1 MKLFKTIG
9 IATLALSMC
18 TGCTSYK
25 ERIKADNQTEEIT
38 DRESDD
44 LKANSFEIGDFT
56 IYLPEYF
63 QNVVSTKEGLSFRA
77 DEGYPILT
85 ITLMDME
92 LNSEAA
98 DAFMDALKDRDDFM
112 EDTDTSYGIRTLK
125 RAGRTVYY
133 SETTGNLT
141 LNDDDSDNDTST
153 PSKCFIYLLSNNN
166 KTSFISMILIQ
177 PNEGLKY
184 DYENEFDN
192 IVDNVVVNDK
202 KEEEEQ
208 SNTNSTT
215 SNSSSNNSSSSPTT
229 TTPSTNSNA
238 STPSPTTG
246 EKNALRTAREYL
258 SISAF
263 SYSGLI
269 HQLEYEGYSTEEATY
284 AADNCNANW
293 NEQAAKSAK
302 EYLDISSFSRQGL
315 IDQLIYEGY
324 TQEQAE
330 YGVTQNGY

>member
-9 IATLALSMC
+9 IAMLALSMC

-25 ERIKADNQTEEIT
+25 ERVKADNQIEEIT

-44 LKANSFEIGDFT
+44 LKAKSFEIGDFT

-63 QNVVSTKEGLSFRA
+63 QNVVSTKEELSFRT

-85 ITLMDME
+85 ITLTDME

-133 SETTGNLT
+133 SEVTGNLT

-215 SNSSSNNSSSSPTT
+215 SSSSST
-229 TTPSTNSNA
+229 TTPSTSSNA

-246 EKNALRTAREYL
+246 EKNALRSAREYL
-258 SISAF
+258 NFSAF
-263 SYSGLI
+263 SYTGLI
-269 HQLEYEGYSTEEATY
+269 KQLEYEGYLTEEATY

-302 EYLDISSFSRQGL
+302 EYLNVSSFSRQEL
-315 IDQLIYEGY
+315 INQLIYEGY

>member
-9 IATLALSMC
+9 IAMLALSMC

-25 ERIKADNQTEEIT
+25 ERVKANNQTEEIT

-44 LKANSFEIGDFT
+44 LKAKSFEIGDFT

-85 ITLMDME
+85 INLMDME

-215 SNSSSNNSSSSPTT
+215 SSSSST
-229 TTPSTNSNA
+229 TTPSTSSNA

-258 SISAF
+258 NFSAF
-263 SYSGLI
+263 SYTGLI
-269 HQLEYEGYSTEEATY
+269 KQLEYEGYLTEEATY

-302 EYLDISSFSRQGL
+302 EYLDMSSFSRQEL
-315 IDQLIYEGY
+315 INQLIYEGY

>member
-9 IATLALSMC
+9 ISVLALSMC

-25 ERIKADNQTEEIT
+25 ERVKANNQTEEIT

-215 SNSSSNNSSSSPTT
+215 SSSSST

-258 SISAF
+258 NISAF
-263 SYSGLI
+263 SYTGLI

>member
-9 IATLALSMC
+9 IAILALSMC
-18 TGCTSYK
+18 TVCASYK
-25 ERIKADNQTEEIT
+25 ERVKADNQVEEVT

-44 LKANSFEIGDFT
+44 LKAKSFEIGDFT

-63 QNVVSTKEGLSFRA
+63 QNVVSTKEELSFRT

-85 ITLMDME
+85 ITLTDME
-92 LNSEAA
+92 MNSEAA

-112 EDTDTSYGIRTLK
+112 EDTDTSYGIKTLNS
-125 RAGRTVYY
+125 AGRTVYY
-133 SETTGNLT
+133 SEVTGNLT
-141 LNDDDSDNDTST
+141 LNDDDSNNDTST

-215 SNSSSNNSSSSPTT
+215 SSSSST
-229 TTPSTNSNA
+229 TTPSTSSNA

-246 EKNALRTAREYL
+246 EKNALRSAREYL
-258 SISAF
+258 SFSAF
-263 SYSGLI
+263 SYTGLI

-302 EYLDISSFSRQGL
+302 EYLDMSSFSRQEL
-315 IDQLIYEGY
+315 INQLIYEGY

-330 YGVTQNGY
+330 YGVTRNGY

>member
-9 IATLALSMC
+9 VAILALSMC
-18 TGCTSYK
+18 TGCASYK
-25 ERIKADNQTEEIT
+25 ERVKADNQVEEVT

-44 LKANSFEIGDFT
+44 LKAKSFEIGDFT

-63 QNVVSTKEGLSFRA
+63 QNVVSTKEELSFRT

-85 ITLMDME
+85 ITLTDME
-92 LNSEAA
+92 MNSEAA

-112 EDTDTSYGIRTLK
+112 EDTDTSYGIKTLNS
-125 RAGRTVYY
+125 AGRTVYY
-133 SETTGNLT
+133 SEVTGNLT
-141 LNDDDSDNDTST
+141 LNDDDSNNDTST

-202 KEEEEQ
+202 KDEEQ

-215 SNSSSNNSSSSPTT
+215 SSSSST
-229 TTPSTNSNA
+229 TTPSTSSNA

-246 EKNALRTAREYL
+246 EKNALRSAREYL
-258 SISAF
+258 SFSAF
-263 SYSGLI
+263 SYTGLI
-269 HQLEYEGYSTEEATY
+269 NQLEYEGYSTEEATY

-302 EYLDISSFSRQGL
+302 EYLDMSSFSRQEL
-315 IDQLIYEGY
+315 INQLIYEGY

>member
-9 IATLALSMC
+9 ISVLALSMC
-18 TGCTSYK
+18 TGCASYK
-25 ERIKADNQTEEIT
+25 ERVKADNQVEEVT

-44 LKANSFEIGDFT
+44 LKAKSFEIGDFT

-63 QNVVSTKEGLSFRA
+63 QNVVSTKEELSFRT

-85 ITLMDME
+85 ITLTDME
-92 LNSEAA
+92 MNSEAA

-112 EDTDTSYGIRTLK
+112 EDTDTSYGIKTLNS
-125 RAGRTVYY
+125 AGRTVYY
-133 SETTGNLT
+133 SEVTGNLT
-141 LNDDDSDNDTST
+141 LNDDDSNNDTST

-202 KEEEEQ
+202 KEEEQ

-215 SNSSSNNSSSSPTT
+215 SSSSST
-229 TTPSTNSNA
+229 TTPSTSSNA

-246 EKNALRTAREYL
+246 EKNALRSAREYL
-258 SISAF
+258 SFSAF
-263 SYSGLI
+263 SYTGLI
-269 HQLEYEGYSTEEATY
+269 NQLEYEGYSTEEATY

-302 EYLDISSFSRQGL
+302 EYLDMSSFSRQEL
-315 IDQLIYEGY
+315 INQLIYEGY

>member
-9 IATLALSMC
+9 IAILALSMC
-18 TGCTSYK
+18 TGCASYK
-25 ERIKADNQTEEIT
+25 ERVKADNQVEEVT

-44 LKANSFEIGDFT
+44 LKAKSFEIGDFT

-63 QNVVSTKEGLSFRA
+63 QNVVSTKEELSFRT

-85 ITLMDME
+85 ITLTDME
-92 LNSEAA
+92 MNSEAA

-112 EDTDTSYGIRTLK
+112 EDTDTSYGIKTLNS
-125 RAGRTVYY
+125 AGRTVYY
-133 SETTGNLT
+133 SEVTGNLT
-141 LNDDDSDNDTST
+141 LNDDDSNNDTST

-215 SNSSSNNSSSSPTT
+215 SSSSST
-229 TTPSTNSNA
+229 TTPSTSSNA

-246 EKNALRTAREYL
+246 EKNALRSAREYL
-258 SISAF
+258 SFSAF
-263 SYSGLI
+263 SYTGLI
-269 HQLEYEGYSTEEATY
+269 KQLEYEGYSTEEATY

-302 EYLDISSFSRQGL
+302 EYLDMSSFSRQEL
-315 IDQLIYEGY
+315 INQLIYEGY

-330 YGVTQNGY
+330 YGVTRNGY

>member
-9 IATLALSMC
+9 IAMLALSMC

-25 ERIKADNQTEEIT
+25 ERVKANNQTEEIT

-44 LKANSFEIGDFT
+44 LKAKSFEIGDFT

-63 QNVVSTKEGLSFRA
+63 QNVVSTKEELSFRT

-85 ITLMDME
+85 ITLTDME

-133 SETTGNLT
+133 SEVTGNLT

-215 SNSSSNNSSSSPTT
+215 SSSSST
-229 TTPSTNSNA
+229 TTPSTSSNA

-258 SISAF
+258 SFSAF
-263 SYSGLI
+263 SYTGLI
-269 HQLEYEGYSTEEATY
+269 KQLEYEGYSTEEATY

-293 NEQAAKSAK
+293 NLQAAKSAK

>member
-9 IATLALSMC
+9 VAMLALSMC

-25 ERIKADNQTEEIT
+25 ERVKANNQTEEIT

-44 LKANSFEIGDFT
+44 LKAKSFEIGDFT

-63 QNVVSTKEGLSFRA
+63 QNVVSTKEELSFRT

-85 ITLMDME
+85 ITLTDME
-92 LNSEAA
+92 MNSEAA
-98 DAFMDALKDRDDFM
+98 DAFMDDLKDRDDFM

-133 SETTGNLT
+133 SEVTGNLT
-141 LNDDDSDNDTST
+141 LNDDDSNNDTST

-215 SNSSSNNSSSSPTT
+215 SSSSST
-229 TTPSTNSNA
+229 TTPSTSSNA

-246 EKNALRTAREYL
+246 EKNALRSAREYL
-258 SISAF
+258 SFSAF
-263 SYSGLI
+263 SYTGLI
-269 HQLEYEGYSTEEATY
+269 KQLEYEGYSTEEATY

-293 NEQAAKSAK
+293 NLQAAKSAK
-302 EYLDISSFSRQGL
+302 EYLDMSSFSRQEL
-315 IDQLIYEGY
+315 INQLIYEGY

>member
-9 IATLALSMC
+9 VAMLALSMC
-18 TGCTSYK
+18 TGCASYK
-25 ERIKADNQTEEIT
+25 ERVKADNQVEEIT

-44 LKANSFEIGDFT
+44 LKAKSFEIGDFT

-63 QNVVSTKEGLSFRA
+63 QNVVSTKEGLSFRT

-85 ITLMDME
+85 ITLIDME
-92 LNSEAA
+92 MNSESA

-112 EDTDTSYGIRTLK
+112 ENTDTSYGIKTLNK
-125 RAGRTVYY
+125 SRRTVYY
-133 SETTGNLT
+133 SEATGNLT
-141 LNDDDSDNDTST
+141 LNDDDSNNDTST
-153 PSKCFIYLLSNNN
+153 PSKCFIYFLSNNN
-166 KTSFISMILIQ
+166 KTSFISMVLIQ

-184 DYENEFDN
+184 DYENEFDD

-202 KEEEEQ
+202 IEEEEQ

-215 SNSSSNNSSSSPTT
+215 SSSSSTT

-238 STPSPTTG
+238 SAPSPTMG
-246 EKNALRTAREYL
+246 EKNALRSARQYL

-263 SYSGLI
+263 SYTGLI
-269 HQLEYEGYSTEEATY
+269 NQLEYEGYSTEEATY

-302 EYLDISSFSRQGL
+302 EYLDMSSFSRQEL
-315 IDQLIYEGY
+315 INQLIYEGY

>member
-9 IATLALSMC
+9 VAMLALSMC

-25 ERIKADNQTEEIT
+25 ERVKANNQTEEIT

-44 LKANSFEIGDFT
+44 LKAKSFEIGDFT

-63 QNVVSTKEGLSFRA
+63 QNVVSTKEELSFRT

-85 ITLMDME
+85 ITLTDME

-133 SETTGNLT
+133 SEVTGNLT

-215 SNSSSNNSSSSPTT
+215 SSSSST
-229 TTPSTNSNA
+229 TTPSTSSNA

-258 SISAF
+258 SFSAF
-263 SYSGLI
+263 SYTGLI
-269 HQLEYEGYSTEEATY
+269 KQLEYEGYSTEEATY

-293 NEQAAKSAK
+293 NLQAAKSAK

>member
-9 IATLALSMC
+9 IAILALSMC
-18 TGCTSYK
+18 TGCASYK
-25 ERIKADNQTEEIT
+25 ERVKADNQVEEVT

-44 LKANSFEIGDFT
+44 LKAKSFEIGDFT

-63 QNVVSTKEGLSFRA
+63 QNVVSTKEELSFRT

-85 ITLMDME
+85 ITLTDME
-92 LNSEAA
+92 MNSEAA

-112 EDTDTSYGIRTLK
+112 EDTDTSYGIKTLNS
-125 RAGRTVYY
+125 AGRTVYY
-133 SETTGNLT
+133 SEVTGNLT
-141 LNDDDSDNDTST
+141 LNDDDSNNDTST

-215 SNSSSNNSSSSPTT
+215 SSSSST
-229 TTPSTNSNA
+229 TTPSTSSNA

-246 EKNALRTAREYL
+246 EKNALRSAREYL
-258 SISAF
+258 SFSAF
-263 SYSGLI
+263 SYTGLI
-269 HQLEYEGYSTEEATY
+269 KQLEYEGYSTEEATY

-302 EYLDISSFSRQGL
+302 EYLDMSSFSRQEL
-315 IDQLIYEGY
+315 INQLIYEGY

-330 YGVTQNGY
+330 YGVTKNGY

>member
-9 IATLALSMC
+9 IAMLALSMC
-18 TGCTSYK
+18 TGCASYK
-25 ERIKADNQTEEIT
+25 ERVKADNQVEEIT

-44 LKANSFEIGDFT
+44 LKAKSFEIGDFT

-63 QNVVSTKEGLSFRA
+63 QNVVSTKEELSFRT

-85 ITLMDME
+85 ITLTDME
-92 LNSEAA
+92 MNSEAA

-112 EDTDTSYGIRTLK
+112 EDTDTSYGIKTLNS
-125 RAGRTVYY
+125 AGRTVYY
-133 SETTGNLT
+133 SEVTGNLT
-141 LNDDDSDNDTST
+141 LNDDDSNNGTST

-215 SNSSSNNSSSSPTT
+215 SSSSST
-229 TTPSTNSNA
+229 TTPSTSSNA

-246 EKNALRTAREYL
+246 EKNALRSAREYL
-258 SISAF
+258 SFSAF
-263 SYSGLI
+263 SYTGLI
-269 HQLEYEGYSTEEATY
+269 KQLEYEGYSTEEATY
-284 AADNCNANW
+284 AADNCNTNW

-302 EYLDISSFSRQGL
+302 EYLDMSSFSRQEL
-315 IDQLIYEGY
+315 INQLIYEGY

>member
-9 IATLALSMC
+9 IAMLALSMC

-25 ERIKADNQTEEIT
+25 ERVKANNQTEEIT

-44 LKANSFEIGDFT
+44 LKAKSFEIGDFT

-63 QNVVSTKEGLSFRA
+63 QNVVSTKEELSFRT

-85 ITLMDME
+85 ITLTDME
-92 LNSEAA
+92 MNSEAA

-133 SETTGNLT
+133 SEVTGNLT
-141 LNDDDSDNDTST
+141 LNDDDSNNDTST

-215 SNSSSNNSSSSPTT
+215 SSSSST
-229 TTPSTNSNA
+229 TTPSTSSNA

-258 SISAF
+258 NFSAF
-263 SYSGLI
+263 SYTGLI
-269 HQLEYEGYSTEEATY
+269 KQLEYEGYLTEEATY

-302 EYLDISSFSRQGL
+302 EYLNVSSFSRQEL
-315 IDQLIYEGY
+315 INQLIYEGY

>member
-25 ERIKADNQTEEIT
+25 ERVKANNQTEEIT

-63 QNVVSTKEGLSFRA
+63 QNVVSTKEGLSFKT

-85 ITLMDME
+85 ITLIDME
-92 LNSEAA
+92 MNSEGA
-98 DAFMDALKDRDDFM
+98 DAFMDTLKDRDDFM
-112 EDTDTSYGIRTLK
+112 EDTDTSYGIKTLN

-133 SETTGNLT
+133 SEATGNLT

-215 SNSSSNNSSSSPTT
+215 SSSSST

-246 EKNALRTAREYL
+246 EKNALGSAREYL

>member
-9 IATLALSMC
+9 IAMLALSMC

-25 ERIKADNQTEEIT
+25 ERVKANNQTEEIT

-44 LKANSFEIGDFT
+44 LKAKSFEIGDFT

-215 SNSSSNNSSSSPTT
+215 SSSSST
-229 TTPSTNSNA
+229 TTPSTSSNA

-258 SISAF
+258 NFSAF
-263 SYSGLI
+263 SYTGLI
-269 HQLEYEGYSTEEATY
+269 KQLEYEGYLTEEATY

-302 EYLDISSFSRQGL
+302 EYLNVSSFSRQEL
-315 IDQLIYEGY
+315 INQLIYEGY

>member
-9 IATLALSMC
+9 ISVLALSLC
-18 TGCTSYK
+18 TGCTNYK
-25 ERIKADNQTEEIT
+25 ERVKADNQTEEIT

-44 LKANSFEIGDFT
+44 LKAKSFEIGDFT

-63 QNVVSTKEGLSFRA
+63 QNVVSTKEGLSFRT

-98 DAFMDALKDRDDFM
+98 DAFMDDLKDRDDFM

-141 LNDDDSDNDTST
+141 LNDDDSDNDSST

-166 KTSFISMILIQ
+166 RTSFISMILIQ

-202 KEEEEQ
+202 KEEEQ

-215 SNSSSNNSSSSPTT
+215 SSSSST
-229 TTPSTNSNA
+229 TTPSTSSNA

-258 SISAF
+258 NFSAF
-263 SYSGLI
+263 SYTGLI
-269 HQLEYEGYSTEEATY
+269 KQLEYEGYSTEEATY

-302 EYLDISSFSRQGL
+302 EYLDMSSFSRQEL
-315 IDQLIYEGY
+315 INQLIYEGY

>member
-1 MKLFKTIG
+1 M
-9 IATLALSMC
+9 
-18 TGCTSYK
+18 
-25 ERIKADNQTEEIT
+25 
-38 DRESDD
+38 
-44 LKANSFEIGDFT
+44 
-56 IYLPEYF
+56 
-63 QNVVSTKEGLSFRA
+63 
-77 DEGYPILT
+77 
-85 ITLMDME
+85 
-92 LNSEAA
+92 NSEAA

-112 EDTDTSYGIRTLK
+112 EDTDTSYGIKTLNS
-125 RAGRTVYY
+125 AGRTVYY
-133 SETTGNLT
+133 SEVTGNLT
-141 LNDDDSDNDTST
+141 LNDDDSNNDTST

-215 SNSSSNNSSSSPTT
+215 SSSSST
-229 TTPSTNSNA
+229 TTPSTSSNA

-246 EKNALRTAREYL
+246 EKNALRSAREYL
-258 SISAF
+258 SFSAF
-263 SYSGLI
+263 SYTGLI
-269 HQLEYEGYSTEEATY
+269 KQLEYEGYSTEEATY

-302 EYLDISSFSRQGL
+302 EYLDMSSFSRQEL
-315 IDQLIYEGY
+315 INQLIYEGY

>member
-9 IATLALSMC
+9 IAILALSMC
-18 TGCTSYK
+18 TGCASYK
-25 ERIKADNQTEEIT
+25 ERVKADNQVEEVT

-44 LKANSFEIGDFT
+44 LKAKSFEIGDFT

-63 QNVVSTKEGLSFRA
+63 QNVVSTKEELSFRT

-85 ITLMDME
+85 ITLTDME
-92 LNSEAA
+92 MNSEAA

-112 EDTDTSYGIRTLK
+112 EDTDTSYGIKTLNS
-125 RAGRTVYY
+125 AGRTVYY
-133 SETTGNLT
+133 SEVTGNLT
-141 LNDDDSDNDTST
+141 LNDDDSNNDTST
-153 PSKCFIYLLSNNN
+153 PSKCFIYLLSNTN

-215 SNSSSNNSSSSPTT
+215 SSSSST
-229 TTPSTNSNA
+229 TTPSTSSNA

-246 EKNALRTAREYL
+246 EKNALRSAREYL
-258 SISAF
+258 SFSAF
-263 SYSGLI
+263 SYTGLI
-269 HQLEYEGYSTEEATY
+269 KQLEYEGYSTEEATY

-302 EYLDISSFSRQGL
+302 EYLDMSSFSRQEL
-315 IDQLIYEGY
+315 INQLIYEGY

>member
-9 IATLALSMC
+9 IAILALSMC
-18 TGCTSYK
+18 TGCASYK
-25 ERIKADNQTEEIT
+25 ERVKADKQVEEIT

-44 LKANSFEIGDFT
+44 LKAKSFEIGDFT

-63 QNVVSTKEGLSFRA
+63 QNVVSTKEELSFRT

-85 ITLMDME
+85 ITLTDME
-92 LNSEAA
+92 MNSEAA

-112 EDTDTSYGIRTLK
+112 EDTDTSYGIKTLNS
-125 RAGRTVYY
+125 AGRTVYY
-133 SETTGNLT
+133 SEVTGNLT
-141 LNDDDSDNDTST
+141 LNDDDSNNDTST

-215 SNSSSNNSSSSPTT
+215 SSSSST
-229 TTPSTNSNA
+229 TTPSTSSNA

-246 EKNALRTAREYL
+246 EKNALRSAREYL
-258 SISAF
+258 SFSAF
-263 SYSGLI
+263 SYTGLI

-302 EYLDISSFSRQGL
+302 EYLDMSSFSRQEL
-315 IDQLIYEGY
+315 INQLIYEGY

>member
-9 IATLALSMC
+9 IAMLALSMC

-25 ERIKADNQTEEIT
+25 ERVKANNQTEEIT

-44 LKANSFEIGDFT
+44 LKAKSFEIGDFT

-63 QNVVSTKEGLSFRA
+63 QNVVSTKEELSFRT

-85 ITLMDME
+85 ITLTDME

-112 EDTDTSYGIRTLK
+112 EDTDTSYGIRTLY

-133 SETTGNLT
+133 SEVTGNLT

-215 SNSSSNNSSSSPTT
+215 SSSSST
-229 TTPSTNSNA
+229 TTPSTSSNA

-246 EKNALRTAREYL
+246 EKNALRSAREYL
-258 SISAF
+258 NFSAF
-263 SYSGLI
+263 SYTGLI
-269 HQLEYEGYSTEEATY
+269 KQLEYEGYSTEEATY

-302 EYLDISSFSRQGL
+302 EYLNVSSFSRQEL
-315 IDQLIYEGY
+315 INQLIYEGY

>member
-9 IATLALSMC
+9 IAMLALSMC

-25 ERIKADNQTEEIT
+25 ERVKANNQTEEIT

-44 LKANSFEIGDFT
+44 LKAKSFEIGDFT

-215 SNSSSNNSSSSPTT
+215 SSSSST
-229 TTPSTNSNA
+229 TTPSTSSNA

-258 SISAF
+258 NFSAF
-263 SYSGLI
+263 SYTGLI
-269 HQLEYEGYSTEEATY
+269 KQLEYEGYSTEEATY

-302 EYLDISSFSRQGL
+302 EYLDMSSFSRQEL
-315 IDQLIYEGY
+315 INQLIYEGY

>member
-9 IATLALSMC
+9 IAILALSMC
-18 TGCTSYK
+18 TGCASYK
-25 ERIKADNQTEEIT
+25 ERVKADNQVEEVT

-44 LKANSFEIGDFT
+44 LKAKSFEIGDFT

-63 QNVVSTKEGLSFRA
+63 QNVVSTKEGLSFRT

-85 ITLMDME
+85 ITLTDME
-92 LNSEAA
+92 MNSEAA

-112 EDTDTSYGIRTLK
+112 EDTDTSYGIKTLNS
-125 RAGRTVYY
+125 AGRTVYY
-133 SETTGNLT
+133 SEVTGNLT
-141 LNDDDSDNDTST
+141 LNDDDSNNDTST

-215 SNSSSNNSSSSPTT
+215 SSSSST
-229 TTPSTNSNA
+229 TTPSTSSNA

-246 EKNALRTAREYL
+246 EKNALRSAREYL
-258 SISAF
+258 SFSAF
-263 SYSGLI
+263 SYTGLI
-269 HQLEYEGYSTEEATY
+269 KQLEYEGYSTEEATY

-302 EYLDISSFSRQGL
+302 EYLDMSSFSRQEL
-315 IDQLIYEGY
+315 INQLIYEGY

>member
-9 IATLALSMC
+9 VAILALSMC
-18 TGCTSYK
+18 TGCASYK
-25 ERIKADNQTEEIT
+25 ERVKADNQVEEVT

-44 LKANSFEIGDFT
+44 LKAKSFEIGDFT

-63 QNVVSTKEGLSFRA
+63 QNVVSTKEELSFRT

-85 ITLMDME
+85 ITLTDME
-92 LNSEAA
+92 MNSEAA

-112 EDTDTSYGIRTLK
+112 EDTDTSYGIKTLNS
-125 RAGRTVYY
+125 AGRTVYY
-133 SETTGNLT
+133 SEVTGNLT
-141 LNDDDSDNDTST
+141 LNDDDSNNDTST

-215 SNSSSNNSSSSPTT
+215 SSSSST
-229 TTPSTNSNA
+229 TTPSTSSNA
-238 STPSPTTG
+238 STSSPTTG
-246 EKNALRTAREYL
+246 EKNALRSAREYL
-258 SISAF
+258 SFSAF
-263 SYSGLI
+263 SYTGLI
-269 HQLEYEGYSTEEATY
+269 NQLEYEGYSTEEATY

-302 EYLDISSFSRQGL
+302 EYLDMSSFSRQEL
-315 IDQLIYEGY
+315 INQLIYEGY

-330 YGVTQNGY
+330 YGVTRNGY

>member
-9 IATLALSMC
+9 IAMLALSMC

-25 ERIKADNQTEEIT
+25 ERVKANNQTEEIT

-44 LKANSFEIGDFT
+44 LKAKSFEIGDFT

-63 QNVVSTKEGLSFRA
+63 QNVVSTKEELSFRT

-85 ITLMDME
+85 ITLTDME

-133 SETTGNLT
+133 SEVTGNLT

-215 SNSSSNNSSSSPTT
+215 SSSSST
-229 TTPSTNSNA
+229 TTPSTSSNA

-258 SISAF
+258 NFSAF
-263 SYSGLI
+263 SYTGLI
-269 HQLEYEGYSTEEATY
+269 KQLEYEGYLTEEATY

-302 EYLDISSFSRQGL
+302 EYLNVSSFSRQEL
-315 IDQLIYEGY
+315 INQLIYEGY

>member
-9 IATLALSMC
+9 IAILALSMC
-18 TGCTSYK
+18 TGCASYK
-25 ERIKADNQTEEIT
+25 ERVKADNQVEEVT

-44 LKANSFEIGDFT
+44 LKAKSFEIGDFT

-63 QNVVSTKEGLSFRA
+63 QNVVSTKEELSFRT

-85 ITLMDME
+85 ITLTDME
-92 LNSEAA
+92 MNSEAA

-112 EDTDTSYGIRTLK
+112 EDTDTSYGIKTLNS
-125 RAGRTVYY
+125 AGRTVYY
-133 SETTGNLT
+133 SEVTGNLT
-141 LNDDDSDNDTST
+141 LNDDDSNNDTST

-215 SNSSSNNSSSSPTT
+215 SSSSST
-229 TTPSTNSNA
+229 TTPSTSSNA
-238 STPSPTTG
+238 STSSPTTG
-246 EKNALRTAREYL
+246 EKNALRSAREYL
-258 SISAF
+258 SFSAF
-263 SYSGLI
+263 SYTGLI
-269 HQLEYEGYSTEEATY
+269 NQLEYEGYSTEEATY

-302 EYLDISSFSRQGL
+302 EYLDMSSFSRQEL
-315 IDQLIYEGY
+315 INQLIYEGY

-330 YGVTQNGY
+330 YGVTRNGY

>member
-9 IATLALSMC
+9 VAMLALSMC
-18 TGCTSYK
+18 TGCASYK
-25 ERIKADNQTEEIT
+25 ERVKADNQVEEIT

-44 LKANSFEIGDFT
+44 LKAKSFEIGDFT

-63 QNVVSTKEGLSFRA
+63 QNVVSTKEGLSFRT

-85 ITLMDME
+85 ITLIDME
-92 LNSEAA
+92 MNSESA

-112 EDTDTSYGIRTLK
+112 ENTDTSYGIKTLNK
-125 RAGRTVYY
+125 SRRTVYY
-133 SETTGNLT
+133 SEATGNLT
-141 LNDDDSDNDTST
+141 LNDDDSNKDRST
-153 PSKCFIYLLSNNN
+153 PSKCFIYFLSNNN
-166 KTSFISMILIQ
+166 KTSFISMVLIQ

-184 DYENEFDN
+184 DYESEFDN

-202 KEEEEQ
+202 IEEEEQ

-215 SNSSSNNSSSSPTT
+215 SISSSTT

-238 STPSPTTG
+238 SAPSPTMG
-246 EKNALRTAREYL
+246 EKNALRSAREYL

-263 SYSGLI
+263 SYTGLI
-269 HQLEYEGYSTEEATY
+269 KQLEYEGYSTEEATY

-302 EYLDISSFSRQGL
+302 EYLDISSFSRQEL
-315 IDQLIYEGY
+315 INQLIYEGY

-330 YGVTQNGY
+330 YGVSQNGY

>member
-9 IATLALSMC
+9 IAMLALSMC
-18 TGCTSYK
+18 TGCASYK
-25 ERIKADNQTEEIT
+25 ERVKADNQGEEVT

-44 LKANSFEIGDFT
+44 LKAKSFEIGDFT

-63 QNVVSTKEGLSFRA
+63 QNVVSTKEELSFRT

-85 ITLMDME
+85 ITLTDME
-92 LNSEAA
+92 MNSEAA
-98 DAFMDALKDRDDFM
+98 DAFMDALKDRDDFI
-112 EDTDTSYGIRTLK
+112 EDTDTSYGIKTLNS
-125 RAGRTVYY
+125 AGRTVYY
-133 SETTGNLT
+133 SEVTGNLT
-141 LNDDDSDNDTST
+141 LNDDDSNNDTST

-215 SNSSSNNSSSSPTT
+215 SSSSST
-229 TTPSTNSNA
+229 TTPSTSSNA

-246 EKNALRTAREYL
+246 EKNALRSAREYL
-258 SISAF
+258 SFSAF
-263 SYSGLI
+263 SYTGLI
-269 HQLEYEGYSTEEATY
+269 KQLEYEGYSTEEATY

-302 EYLDISSFSRQGL
+302 EYLDMSSFSRQEL
-315 IDQLIYEGY
+315 INQLIYEGY

-330 YGVTQNGY
+330 YGVTKNGY

>member
-9 IATLALSMC
+9 VAMLALSMC

-25 ERIKADNQTEEIT
+25 ERVKADNQVEEIP

-44 LKANSFEIGDFT
+44 LKAKSFEIGDFT

-63 QNVVSTKEGLSFRA
+63 QNVVSTKEELSFKT
-77 DEGYPILT
+77 DEGFPILT
-85 ITLMDME
+85 ITLTDME
-92 LNSEAA
+92 MNSEAA
-98 DAFMDALKDRDDFM
+98 DAFMDALKNRDDFM
-112 EDTDTSYGIRTLK
+112 EDTDTSYGIKTLNK
-125 RAGRTVYY
+125 SRRTVYY
-133 SETTGNLT
+133 SEATGNLT
-141 LNDDDSDNDTST
+141 LNDDDSNKDTST
-153 PSKCFIYLLSNNN
+153 PSKCFIYFLSNNN
-166 KTSFISMILIQ
+166 KTSFISMVLIQ

-202 KEEEEQ
+202 IEEEKQ
-208 SNTNSTT
+208 SNTT
-215 SNSSSNNSSSSPTT
+215 SSSSST
-229 TTPSTNSNA
+229 TTPSTSSNA

-246 EKNALRTAREYL
+246 EKNALRSAREYL
-258 SISAF
+258 SFSAF
-263 SYSGLI
+263 SYTGLI

-302 EYLDISSFSRQGL
+302 EYLDMSSFSRQEL
-315 IDQLIYEGY
+315 INQLIYEGY

>member
-9 IATLALSMC
+9 IAMLALAMC

-25 ERIKADNQTEEIT
+25 ERVKANNQTEEIT

-141 LNDDDSDNDTST
+141 LNDDDTDNDTST

-215 SNSSSNNSSSSPTT
+215 SSSSST

-246 EKNALRTAREYL
+246 EKNALGSAREYL

>member
-9 IATLALSMC
+9 IAMLALSMC
-18 TGCTSYK
+18 TGCASYK
-25 ERIKADNQTEEIT
+25 ERVKADNQVEEVT

-44 LKANSFEIGDFT
+44 LKAKSFEIGDFT

-63 QNVVSTKEGLSFRA
+63 QNVVSTKEELSFRT

-85 ITLMDME
+85 ITLTDME
-92 LNSEAA
+92 MNSEAA

-112 EDTDTSYGIRTLK
+112 EDTDTSYGIKTLNS
-125 RAGRTVYY
+125 AGRTVYY
-133 SETTGNLT
+133 SEVTGNLT
-141 LNDDDSDNDTST
+141 LNDDDSNNDTST

-215 SNSSSNNSSSSPTT
+215 
-229 TTPSTNSNA
+229 TPSTSSNA

-246 EKNALRTAREYL
+246 EKNALRSAREYL
-258 SISAF
+258 SFSAF
-263 SYSGLI
+263 SYTGLI

-302 EYLDISSFSRQGL
+302 EYLDMSSFSRQEL
-315 IDQLIYEGY
+315 INQLIYEGY

>member
-9 IATLALSMC
+9 VAMLALSMC

-25 ERIKADNQTEEIT
+25 ERVKANNQTEEIT

-44 LKANSFEIGDFT
+44 LKAKSFEIGDFT

-63 QNVVSTKEGLSFRA
+63 QNVVSTKEELSFRT

-85 ITLMDME
+85 ITLTDME

-133 SETTGNLT
+133 SEVTGNLT

-215 SNSSSNNSSSSPTT
+215 SSSSSS

-246 EKNALRTAREYL
+246 EKNALRSAREYL
-258 SISAF
+258 SFSAF
-263 SYSGLI
+263 SYTGLI
-269 HQLEYEGYSTEEATY
+269 KQLEYEGYSTEEATY

-293 NEQAAKSAK
+293 NLQAAKSAK
-302 EYLDISSFSRQGL
+302 EYLDMSSFSRQEL
-315 IDQLIYEGY
+315 INQLIYEGY

>member
-9 IATLALSMC
+9 IAILALSMC
-18 TGCTSYK
+18 TGCASYK
-25 ERIKADNQTEEIT
+25 ERVKADNQVEEVT

-44 LKANSFEIGDFT
+44 LKAKSFEIGDFT

-63 QNVVSTKEGLSFRA
+63 QNVVSTKEELSFRT

-85 ITLMDME
+85 ITLTDME
-92 LNSEAA
+92 MNSEAA

-112 EDTDTSYGIRTLK
+112 EDTDTSYGIKTLNS
-125 RAGRTVYY
+125 AGRTVYY
-133 SETTGNLT
+133 SEVTGNLT
-141 LNDDDSDNDTST
+141 LNDDDSNNDTST

-215 SNSSSNNSSSSPTT
+215 SSSSST
-229 TTPSTNSNA
+229 TTPSTSSNA

-246 EKNALRTAREYL
+246 EKNALRSAREYL
-258 SISAF
+258 SFSAF
-263 SYSGLI
+263 SYTGLI
-269 HQLEYEGYSTEEATY
+269 KQLEYEGYSTEEATY
-284 AADNCNANW
+284 AAYNCNANW

-302 EYLDISSFSRQGL
+302 EYLDMSSFSRQEL
-315 IDQLIYEGY
+315 INQLIYEGY

>member
-9 IATLALSMC
+9 IAMLALSMC

-25 ERIKADNQTEEIT
+25 ERVKANNQTEEIT

-44 LKANSFEIGDFT
+44 LKAKSFEIGDFT

-192 IVDNVVVNDK
+192 IVDNVVINDK

-215 SNSSSNNSSSSPTT
+215 SSSSST
-229 TTPSTNSNA
+229 TTPSTSSNA
-238 STPSPTTG
+238 STPFPTTG
-246 EKNALRTAREYL
+246 EKNALRSAREYL
-258 SISAF
+258 NFSAF
-263 SYSGLI
+263 SYTGLI
-269 HQLEYEGYSTEEATY
+269 KQLEYEGYSTEEATY

-302 EYLDISSFSRQGL
+302 EYLDMSSFSRQEL
-315 IDQLIYEGY
+315 INQLIYEGY

>member
-9 IATLALSMC
+9 VAMLALSMC

-25 ERIKADNQTEEIT
+25 ERVKADNQVEEIP

-44 LKANSFEIGDFT
+44 LKAKSFEIGDFT

-63 QNVVSTKEGLSFRA
+63 QNVVSTKEELSFKT
-77 DEGYPILT
+77 DEGFPILT
-85 ITLMDME
+85 ITLTDME
-92 LNSEAA
+92 MNSEAA
-98 DAFMDALKDRDDFM
+98 DAFMDALKNRDDFM
-112 EDTDTSYGIRTLK
+112 EDTDTSYGIKTLNK
-125 RAGRTVYY
+125 SRRTVYY
-133 SETTGNLT
+133 SEATGNLT
-141 LNDDDSDNDTST
+141 LNDDDSNKDTST
-153 PSKCFIYLLSNNN
+153 PSKCFIYFLSNNN
-166 KTSFISMILIQ
+166 KTSFISMVLIQ

-202 KEEEEQ
+202 IEEEKQ
-208 SNTNSTT
+208 SNTT
-215 SNSSSNNSSSSPTT
+215 SSSSST
-229 TTPSTNSNA
+229 TTPSTSSNA

-246 EKNALRTAREYL
+246 EKNALRSAREYL
-258 SISAF
+258 NFSAF
-263 SYSGLI
+263 SYTGLI
-269 HQLEYEGYSTEEATY
+269 KQLEYEGYSTEEATY

-302 EYLDISSFSRQGL
+302 EYLDISSFSRQEL
-315 IDQLIYEGY
+315 INQLIYEGY